1 MYPELSVFKESGYL
15 EAIVETSDDGILVV
29 DAEGRFEFGNTS
41 FFRILGWKPE
51 ELVRTSID
59 IARHVARGLPPV
71 DVPKAGLAYALNL
84 LADDTRE
91 MCEVACTF
99 TDRGAIAVEEN
110 SIATHL
116 SRIAQEALNNAVKHG
131 RPSRIDIELETTDSR
146 GILRVNNDGAQ
157 LEPHGAAGTGLGMRI
172 MQHRASAIEGVLSLG
187 PAEAGGVALS
197 CTFANPHR
205 DRQQSPPPNE

>member
-15 EAIVETSDDGILVV
+15 EAIVKTSDDGILVV

-41 FFRILGWKPE
+41 FFRIFGWKPE
-51 ELVRTSID
+51 ELVGETFFKVIPEDLVAFMTARWEEVQRGEGIIISDADHNILYANLYCATALGFDTHDLLQMRT
-59 IARHVARGLPPV
+59 
-71 DVPKAGLAYALNL
+71 
-84 LADDTRE
+84 
-91 MCEVACTF
+91 
-99 TDRGAIAVEEN
+99 
-110 SIATHL
+110 
-116 SRIAQEALNNAVKHG
+116 
-131 RPSRIDIELETTDSR
+131 
-146 GILRVNNDGAQ
+146 
-157 LEPHGAAGTGLGMRI
+157 